1 MLSVCRT
8 AVLQYL
14 QSVSQHCMH
23 LGMLQDRIDVQTDP
37 CNAVLAGI
45 YISVECMQYLV
56 LCTIVGALQFCLSW
70 RQPAARLQQSQV
82 PNCSTRPHCR
92 PGLQQSWLVS
102 PMTNMQWY
110 IKVTTHDTVIQHVSI
125 SALCHAPQSRKFAL
139 CSSHRSWHTFGRGKH
154 ASTPGGLQILGSS
167 NYRRPKLNLFGDP
180 WDPASWKASNWP
192 TNASKI
198 CTLSL
203 ANGSGF
209 STSTISQ

>member
-1 MLSVCRT
+1 MLSSFDLKKQMLCLKIEVCVISIIKDKDSMQTSRHPRSRDNLGTKSGEFWQIQFEGSSAETILMLSVCRT

-92 PGLQQSWLVS
+92 PGLQQS
-102 PMTNMQWY
+102 
-110 IKVTTHDTVIQHVSI
+110 
-125 SALCHAPQSRKFAL
+125 
-139 CSSHRSWHTFGRGKH
+139 
-154 ASTPGGLQILGSS
+154 
-167 NYRRPKLNLFGDP
+167 
-180 WDPASWKASNWP
+180 
-192 TNASKI
+192 
-198 CTLSL
+198 
-203 ANGSGF
+203 
-209 STSTISQ
+209 